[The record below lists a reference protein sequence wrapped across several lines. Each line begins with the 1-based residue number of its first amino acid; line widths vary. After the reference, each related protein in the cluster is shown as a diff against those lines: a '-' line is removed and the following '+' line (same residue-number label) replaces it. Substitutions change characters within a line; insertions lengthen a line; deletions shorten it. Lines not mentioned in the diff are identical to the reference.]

1 MEKSYT
7 VEGMTCGGCA
17 RSVTAAIQAKAP
29 EVTVEVDLTTRRVRV
44 AGPHEPKQVEDAVEG
59 AGFDFLGPVD

>member
-7 VEGMTCGGCA
+7 VDGMTCGGCA

-29 EVTVEVDLTTRRVRV
+29 GLTVEVDLEARRVRV
-44 AGPHEPKQVEDAVEG
+44 AGPHESKQVEDAVEG
-59 AGFDFLGPVD
+59 AGFDFLGVAD